1 MSVLFKSIER
11 PGTEGDTS
19 EKIPLMVS
27 VIVPVTER
35 CDDLGEL
42 YRDHAEILHRLEC
55 SFEFIFV
62 IDSGYEGTE
71 KGLKSLMAEGEPI
84 QSVILPRSFG
94 ESTAIAV
101 GFERAQGEVLVVLS
115 AYFQVAPEGL
125 LQVLQKIDEGFD
137 LVLANR
143 FPRIDAFINRLQ
155 TRCFH
160 FLVHQFTG
168 VKLHDISSGL
178 KAIRRRVTREIP
190 LYGDLH
196 RFLPMLAYQRGFR
209 VVEVNA
215 PQHPKDNHVRIYRPG
230 VYIRRLLDILSFVF
244 LFKFMKKPLRFFGLI
259 GTTLFGGG
267 FLLSFV
273 LAIEKLLGLTV
284 LADRPLLVLGVLLMV
299 LGVQVGSIGLLGEI
313 IIFTHARNV
322 KDYTI
327 EKILK

>member
-1 MSVLFKSIER
+1 MSVLFESIER
-11 PGTEGDTS
+11 PDTEGEAS
-19 EKIPLMVS
+19 EKISVTVS

-35 CDDLGEL
+35 CDDLAEL
-42 YRDHAEILHRLEC
+42 YRAHAEVLDRLGC

-62 IDSGYEGTE
+62 IDSGYEGVE
-71 KGLKSLMAEGEPI
+71 ESLKPLMAGGEPI

-94 ESTAIAV
+94 ESTAITV
-101 GFERAQGEVLVVLS
+101 GFERAEGDVLVILS
-115 AYFQVAPEGL
+115 AYFHVVPEGL
-125 LQVLQKIDEGFD
+125 REVLQKIDEGFD
-137 LVLANR
+137 LVLAKR
-143 FPRIDAFINRLQ
+143 FPRLDSFINRLQ
-155 TRCFH
+155 TKCFH

-209 VVEVNA
+209 VTEVNA

-230 VYIRRLLDILSFVF
+230 VYVRRLLDILNFVF

-259 GTTLFGGG
+259 GAGLFGGG
-267 FLLSFV
+267 FLLSLI
-273 LAIEKLLGLTV
+273 LAVEKLWGQAVLT
-284 LADRPLLVLGVLLMV
+284 DRPLLVLGVLLMV

-322 KDYTI
+322 KDYTV
-327 EKILK
+327 EKVLK